1 MRVTKS
7 CFSLP
12 SLISLPSLV
21 SALIGVS
28 LTGLTALSHQMIA
41 VEVPFNRAYPTE
53 ATVVPLAEKGRLQQ
67 YLDQFGV
74 IRLEP
79 GDYSHGNNITLHLR
93 SGHRLYGLSNNL
105 PPTVI
110 APGSEGVVLS
120 SVHTTLTFP
129 PSDLPTR
136 RNLFTRV
143 TYSHVIVNG
152 ATLEDNLFLN
162 ASYQSWKV
170 DTTTSGRLRN
180 NRIIKFLSH
189 GGNPAIAWKSSADR
203 RSGGNVFLWI
213 NLLDPQGRAMDVSG
227 LSDLSLLFLDCEAYS
242 GNVDAGIRVRDTGDL
257 TIVGSGGL
265 LNHGRTLDVEPD
277 RLYMQGHQ
285 MGAIVPPTV
294 LVGKKTAS
302 AIMVD
307 SGSTQ
312 SVSDERVKTKD
323 DLRLQIFSGDPFD
336 KSVILNGAPLA
347 EQPTAL
353 QAKEIT
359 RMVCDSSAGKPW
371 ERPLFESPP
380 DPAGPKWRVGLEGK
394 PSSSD
399 LLQDQLDKK
408 GMVLLGPGTYY
419 LDKPLKLGKGKGLIG
434 AGMDRT
440 VLIAKSA
447 EIDLIVSDGTA
458 EMVLCDITL
467 QGGRNGIYHRW
478 TAGPKLQFTD
488 VTLSHVTIRSM
499 ADSGIKYENIYGWDN
514 NFIDYVAIVDCAH
527 GFRQVADH
535 FGSDND
541 PVLCYMDKNLFYQCQ
556 FINCGKA
563 LELKSYRNSANN
575 AWVNCLFKNS
585 QVHAAK
591 LENHSLTMFANC
603 DFIDNNGAPTVSAG
617 GRVYL
622 LSCQFESN
630 TAKATDFIDCYAL
643 TAEGCTFR
651 RSEASATVLQSGKPV
666 WIAAS
671 AHPDN
676 QRSFDARNCY
686 LTNCTFAVP
695 VGAIRNAVIFNSS
708 FAFDKALNA
717 KASIMIAGKTTA
729 ILPGVPDPQPKF
741 LRGSQFPSL
750 LSSGYQPPTSK
761 RKSP

>member
-1 MRVTKS
+1 MQITKRLL
-7 CFSLP
+7 FLVIGILLAELP
-12 SLISLPSLV
+12 V
-21 SALIGVS
+21 SSNRL
-28 LTGLTALSHQMIA
+28 IA
-41 VEVPFNRAYPTE
+41 VDVPFNRAYPTE

-67 YLDQFGV
+67 YLDQYGV
-74 IRLEP
+74 IRLVP
-79 GDYSHGNNITLHLR
+79 GDYANGNNITLHLR

-105 PPTVI
+105 PPTI
-110 APGSEGVVLS
+110 IEPGSEGVVLS

-129 PSDLPTR
+129 PSNLPTR
-136 RNLFTRV
+136 RNLFTRM
-143 TYSHVIVNG
+143 TYCEVNING

-162 ASYQSWKV
+162 ASYHSWTV
-170 DTTTSGRLRN
+170 DTTISGRMRN

-189 GGNPAIAWKSSADR
+189 GGNPGISWKSSTDR

-242 GNVDAGIRVRDTGDL
+242 GDVDAGIRVRDLGDL

-265 LNHGRTLDVEPD
+265 MNHGRTLDVEPD

-285 MGAIVPPTV
+285 MGSIVPPTV
-294 LVGKKTAS
+294 VVGKKTAS
-302 AIMVD
+302 AIMID
-307 SGSTQ
+307 SGPTQ
-312 SVSDERVKTKD
+312 SVNDERVLTKD
-323 DLRLQIFSGDPFD
+323 DLRMQIFSGDLFN
-336 KSVILNGAPLA
+336 KSFILNGAPLA
-347 EQPTAL
+347 ERPSVT

-359 RMVCDSSAGKPW
+359 RLVCDSTTGKPW

-440 VLIAKSA
+440 VLIAKSPA
-447 EIDLIVSDGTA
+447 VDLIISDGTA

-478 TAGPKLQFTD
+478 SAGPKLQFTD

-514 NFIDYVAIVDCAH
+514 NFVDHVAIVDCAH

-535 FGSDND
+535 FGKDDD

-563 LELKSYRNSANN
+563 LELQSYRNSANN

-585 QVHAAK
+585 QTHAAK
-591 LENHSLTMFANC
+591 LSNHSLTMFANC
-603 DFIDNNGAPTVSAG
+603 DFIDNNGAPTVSTG
-617 GRVYL
+617 GRIYL

-630 TAKATDFIDCYAL
+630 TATAVDFVDCYAL

-651 RSEASATVLQSGKPV
+651 RSETSMTVLQSGKPA
-666 WIAAS
+666 WIPAS

-676 QRSFDARNCY
+676 QRTFDARNSY
-686 LTNCTFAVP
+686 LINCVFAVP
-695 VGAIRNAVIFNSS
+695 VGGLRNAVIFNSS
-708 FAFDKALNA
+708 FTFDKTLNA
-717 KASIMIAGKTTA
+717 RATIMIAGKTTS
-729 ILPGVPDPQPKF
+729 ILPGVPEPQPKL

-761 RKSP
+761 KKSP

>member
-1 MRVTKS
+1 MRVPQWLLS
-7 CFSLP
+7 PLSVFIGISFAGFPALFSH
-12 SLISLPSLV
+12 I
-21 SALIGVS
+21 
-28 LTGLTALSHQMIA
+28 IA
-41 VEVPFNRAYPTE
+41 AEVPFNRAYPTE
-53 ATVVPLAEKGRLQQ
+53 AVVVPLAEKGRIQQ
-67 YLDQFGV
+67 YLNQYGV

-79 GDYSHGNNITLHLR
+79 GDYSKDNNATIRLR
-93 SGHRLYGLSNNL
+93 SGNRLYGLSNNF
-105 PPTVI
+105 PPTI
-110 APGSEGVVLS
+110 IEPGSEGVVLS
-120 SVHTTLTFP
+120 NVHTALTFP

-143 TYSHVIVNG
+143 TYSQVIVNG

-162 ASYQSWKV
+162 ASYQSWNV
-170 DTTTSGRLRN
+170 DTTTSGRLHN

-189 GGNPAIAWKSSADR
+189 GGNPAIDWKSSADR

-265 LNHGRTLDVEPD
+265 MNHGRTLDVEPD

-294 LVGKKTAS
+294 LVGKKTVS

-307 SGSTQ
+307 SGPTQ
-312 SVSDERVKTKD
+312 SVTDERVITKD
-323 DLRLQIFSGDPFD
+323 DLRMQIFSGNPFD
-336 KSVILNGAPLA
+336 KSVIFNGAPIA
-347 EQPTAL
+347 EQPTAS

-419 LDKPLKLGKGKGLIG
+419 LDKPLKLGKGKSLIG

-458 EMVLCDITL
+458 QMVLCDITL

-478 TAGPKLQFTD
+478 SAGPSLQFTD

-499 ADSGIKYENIYGWDN
+499 ADSGIKYENLWLG
-514 NFIDYVAIVDCAH
+514 
-527 GFRQVADH
+527 Q
-535 FGSDND
+535 
-541 PVLCYMDKNLFYQCQ
+541 
-556 FINCGKA
+556 
-563 LELKSYRNSANN
+563 
-575 AWVNCLFKNS
+575 
-585 QVHAAK
+585 
-591 LENHSLTMFANC
+591 
-603 DFIDNNGAPTVSAG
+603 
-617 GRVYL
+617 
-622 LSCQFESN
+622 
-630 TAKATDFIDCYAL
+630 
-643 TAEGCTFR
+643 
-651 RSEASATVLQSGKPV
+651 
-666 WIAAS
+666 
-671 AHPDN
+671 
-676 QRSFDARNCY
+676 
-686 LTNCTFAVP
+686 
-695 VGAIRNAVIFNSS
+695 
-708 FAFDKALNA
+708 
-717 KASIMIAGKTTA
+717 
-729 ILPGVPDPQPKF
+729 
-741 LRGSQFPSL
+741 
-750 LSSGYQPPTSK
+750 
-761 RKSP
+761 